1 MIRVDVQEYCDCC
14 CDFEP
19 EVTRPKKY
27 FKDDYDEIT
36 VGDTIIRCTHAKRC
50 EAIRRYL
57 MRQDATYNTK
67 E

>member
-27 FKDDYDEIT
+27 FKDDYGEIT

-57 MRQDATYNTK
+57 MRQDATYNIK

>member
-19 EVTRPKKY
+19 EVVRPKKY

>member
-14 CDFEP
+14 YDFEP
-19 EVTRPKKY
+19 DVTRPNKY
-27 FKDDYDEIT
+27 LKDGYDEVT
-36 VGDTIIRCTHAKRC
+36 VGDTIVRCTHAKRC

-57 MRQDATYNTK
+57 MRQDATYNVK